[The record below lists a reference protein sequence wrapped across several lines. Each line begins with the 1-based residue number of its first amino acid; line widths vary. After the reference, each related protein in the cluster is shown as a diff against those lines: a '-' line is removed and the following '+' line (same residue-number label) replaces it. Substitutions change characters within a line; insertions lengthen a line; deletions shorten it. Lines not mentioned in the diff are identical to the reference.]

1 MNNKCEEH
9 YIDSIQFDRHI
20 LSNYCM
26 LIPAVGTDCDMVPD
40 IEVFTIMKGERG
52 LWEKHAKEIYL
63 FKQ

>member
-52 LWEKHAKEIYL
+52 L
-63 FKQ
+63 